1 MPETLTMAQ
10 ALNRAMADAMT
21 RDRNVVLFGED
32 VGPLGGIFR
41 VTDGLQ
47 AAFGGDRVFD
57 TPSAEAGI
65 AGTAI
70 GLAMA
75 GFRPIAEFQFDGFSY
90 PALDQLISHVAK
102 MHLRTMG
109 RVDLPI
115 VFRMPVGGGL
125 RGKEHHIESPESYL
139 CATPGLKVLS
149 PSGPAEAYD
158 LLTQAIRD
166 PDPVIVLEP
175 KRLYQEE
182 EEFEPDAGI
191 IPMHQLRVARE
202 GEQLTIVTYGGMV
215 RLCEAAAD
223 VLAIEGSSV
232 GVLDLRSL
240 SPLDTDSMHEVIR
253 ATGRAMVVHE
263 APRSMGLGAE
273 VAARIGELCF
283 DRLVAPV
290 VRVTGFVTP
299 YPPPDLQEHWFPTVE
314 RIADG
319 ARYALGIHRE
329 PPEPDI
335 GREIV
340 YDPDLPEG
348 VWPGDVVGPGEP
360 GPT

>member
-1 MPETLTMAQ
+1 MAQ

-41 VTDGLQ
+41 VTSGLQ
-47 AAFGGDRVFD
+47 EAFGGDRVFD

-102 MHLRTMG
+102 MRLRTMG
-109 RVDLPI
+109 RVNMPI

-125 RGKEHHIESPESYL
+125 GGKEHHIESPEAYL
-139 CATPGLKVLS
+139 CATPGLKVVS

-175 KRLYQEE
+175 KRLYATE
-182 EEFEPDAGI
+182 EEFVPDSGVL
-191 IPMHQLRVARE
+191 PMHQLRVARD
-202 GEQLTIVTYGGMV
+202 GEELTIVTYGGMV
-215 RLCEAAAD
+215 SLAEAAAD
-223 VLAIEGSSV
+223 QLALEGHDV
-232 GVLDLRSL
+232 GVLDLRCL
-240 SPLDTDSMHEVIR
+240 SPLDLDSLHEVVR
-253 ATGRAMVVHE
+253 ATGRAVVVHE

-273 VAARIGELCF
+273 IATRITELCF
-283 DRLVAPV
+283 DRLHGPV
-290 VRVTGFVTP
+290 VRVTGYDTP
-299 YPPPDLQEHWFPTVE
+299 YPPPALQEHWFPTVA

-319 ARYALGIHRE
+319 VKQALGERRD
-329 PPEPDI
+329 PTTSLPDL
-335 GREIV
+335 GTPLA
-340 YDPDLPEG
+340 YDPSLPEG
-348 VWPGDVVGPGEP
+348 IWPGDVIGPD
-360 GPT
+360 